1 MAYIENPYERNI
13 MNALE
18 KLIAI
23 TEKLKDLPDGEEKTK
38 LLNEVKELIPAAKE
52 EVEVSERMMRI
63 QVEHD
68 LNIHSDD

>member
-1 MAYIENPYERNI
+1 